1 MIILSLSFKILGD
14 LRISADL
21 SGSIP
26 PQCPEKNLKTIV
38 GDTLVDDS
46 LVYEKGGL
54 DEISE
59 DWEVTD
65 DGLQRINFFLHLD
78 NDQFVYFIFRGNIF
92 YWVYYFQL

>member
-1 MIILSLSFKILGD
+1 MIF
-14 LRISADL
+14 
-21 SGSIP
+21 P
-26 PQCPEKNLKTIV
+26 PQNLKAAMFLHLKTIV

-65 DGLQRINFFLHLD
+65 DGLQRIHSFSSLG
-78 NDQFVYFIFRGNIF
+78 Q
-92 YWVYYFQL
+92 

>member
-1 MIILSLSFKILGD
+1 MIILSLSFKILVGD

-26 PQCPEKNLKTIV
+26 PQCPEKNLRTIV

-65 DGLQRINFFLHLD
+65 DGLQRIHSFSSLG
-78 NDQFVYFIFRGNIF
+78 Q
-92 YWVYYFQL
+92 